1 MCRTREKS
9 SAACYNTEEN
19 FERRGLLLEKIRL
32 AAAKC
37 MRGSLQPPC
46 RACEDVC
53 PAGAFRWG
61 VPHTELCVD
70 CGLCTAVC
78 PAAAIETR
86 LDYAARLTRAA
97 AEPRVRLACAKS
109 APDSALPCLGFLTR
123 GILWALASKREVE
136 LDIGACHV
144 CLPAVHAH
152 LCREAAA
159 VSAALEAAGRAPL
172 RLHDAEPAAREYSR
186 RELFCRFRDVAKE
199 KFGQGDAAGGAGES
213 AAVGAAAP
221 AAAAG
226 GRGAAGEAARR
237 GDTAACAELAAFN
250 PAAWAFAGGAP
261 PAAVHADVALYSG
274 CNACGFCAR
283 LCPQGALQEAIEGAD
298 LVLSFTPQ
306 LCTACGLC
314 IARCPKNALRLAAS
328 PAAKRWRIP
337 LPRCTSCG
345 VPFQPIG
352 ASKICRACM
361 EK

>member
-1 MCRTREKS
+1 MKGGVR
-9 SAACYNTEEN
+9 
-19 FERRGLLLEKIRL
+19 LEKIRL
-32 AAAKC
+32 AAARCIKG
-37 MRGSLQPPC
+37 RLQPPC

-61 VPHTELCVD
+61 VPHPDLCIE

-78 PAAAIETR
+78 PAAAVETR
-86 LDYAARLTRAA
+86 LDYAAKLTAVVAA
-97 AEPRVRLACAKS
+97 DASSVRLACAKS
-109 APDSALPCLGFLTR
+109 APDSMLPCLGFLTR
-123 GILWALASKREVE
+123 GILWAIASQKEVQ
-136 LDIGACHV
+136 LDIGSCRA
-144 CLPAVHAH
+144 CLPAVYAH
-152 LCREAAA
+152 LAREAAA
-159 VSAALEAAGRAPL
+159 LDAALAAAGRAPL
-172 RLHDAEPAAREYSR
+172 RLLDAEPAAREYSR
-186 RELFCRFRDVAKE
+186 RDFFRRFRDVAKE

-261 PAAVHADVALYSG
+261 PAAVHADLALYSG
-274 CNACGFCAR
+274 CNACGFCAC
-283 LCPQGALQEAIEGAD
+283 LCPHGALQAGVEGED
-298 LVLSFTPQ
+298 FVLSFTPQ

-352 ASKICRACM
+352 ASKVCRVCM